1 MNTTPPFVTPFKIC
15 VAGPGAIGTTLAALL
30 SAGGE
35 RVTIVARGD
44 SLSSI
49 ASAGVSLEQRNGE
62 IRANVVTSD
71 GSDLV
76 VHDVLLL
83 CSKAQDLEALAISSN
98 KAIGPETM
106 IVPVVNGIPWWY
118 FQGVE
123 GRFRA
128 RSVTS
133 VDPAGVL
140 ATILSPGNTIGA
152 IASFTAERVGPGKAV
167 ALNPIRMVLGEIDDV
182 ERSRT
187 KLLVEIFNRCGIET
201 RLSTRIRDPL
211 WTKVIANLMSNP
223 LSVIAEAP
231 LKHICGR
238 EDLSMIARQLINE
251 AMLVAASFGARLEVD
266 SEGLLRFGAGM
277 GDAKTS
283 MLQDFHSGR
292 ELELGAI
299 CEAVLELASMQGVDM
314 PLTTHIAALARYKSD
329 TTRSSAA

>member
-140 ATILSPGNTIGA
+140 ATILSPGCQSAPNIHPFYL
-152 IASFTAERVGPGKAV
+152 SNFDPPVC
-167 ALNPIRMVLGEIDDV
+167 DQ
-182 ERSRT
+182 
-187 KLLVEIFNRCGIET
+187 
-201 RLSTRIRDPL
+201 RLACP
-211 WTKVIANLMSNP
+211 
-223 LSVIAEAP
+223 
-231 LKHICGR
+231 
-238 EDLSMIARQLINE
+238 
-251 AMLVAASFGARLEVD
+251 
-266 SEGLLRFGAGM
+266 
-277 GDAKTS
+277 
-283 MLQDFHSGR
+283 
-292 ELELGAI
+292 
-299 CEAVLELASMQGVDM
+299 
-314 PLTTHIAALARYKSD
+314 ALAGVAEGRP
-329 TTRSSAA
+329 SAGYGYLRL